1 MMDACFGFPR
11 KKSAGASI
19 HAPRFEKNMFA
30 DQADVD
36 NFVQKHSKEVKKSEN
51 VGKLF
56 AETLLFIPTVK
67 LQFGICEL
75 EYC

>member
-19 HAPRFEKNMFA
+19 HAPRFENNMFA

-36 NFVQKHSKEVKKSEN
+36 NFIQKHSKEVKKSEN
-51 VGKLF
+51 VGNLF
-56 AETLLFIPTVK
+56 AEILSFIPAINVQYK
-67 LQFGICEL
+67 L
-75 EYC
+75 